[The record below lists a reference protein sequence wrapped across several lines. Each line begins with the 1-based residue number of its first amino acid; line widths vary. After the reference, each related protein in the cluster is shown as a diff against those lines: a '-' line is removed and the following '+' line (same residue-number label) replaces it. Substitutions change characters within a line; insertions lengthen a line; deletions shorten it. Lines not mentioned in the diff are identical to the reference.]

1 MYPMRGIFRMGKAE
15 KNPYLRVH
23 NTRNTYKT
31 KENMKR
37 ILSILCLVGL
47 VLAGLATEAPAQ
59 ERRDKEQT
67 YTLDKPYEVR
77 KLTPPAGKKV
87 KNVILMIGDGMSLM
101 HVYSAWTANRGKLWL
116 DNCQATGLSKTYC
129 ANRLI
134 TDSGAGGTALATG
147 HKTNYHSVG
156 VDPEGKPLQSL
167 NALAHE
173 KGLANGIAVT
183 CRLWD
188 ATPADFCCH
197 NVDRDQEEAIVAD
210 YVDCGA
216 DYVFGGGS
224 KLFERRTDGR
234 DLFRELREKGYLT
247 PRSWEELAGI
257 KQGKVFC
264 VTDTVDTPVPAVRGD
279 LLARA
284 ALKGIEL
291 LDRNPKGFFL
301 MVEGSQLDDYGHFN
315 DLDMLMQET
324 HDFDRT
330 VGRVFEWAAKDG
342 ETLVVVTADHE
353 TGGLTLVGGDL
364 QKGQI
369 VCKFSTGDHSGVM
382 VPVYAF
388 GPGAEQFTGIYEN
401 TDIFWKIKQL
411 LNL

>member
-1 MYPMRGIFRMGKAE
+1 MK
-15 KNPYLRVH
+15 
-23 NTRNTYKT
+23 KT
-31 KENMKR
+31 M
-37 ILSILCLVGL
+37 ILVVGAL
-47 VLAGLATEAPAQ
+47 FALTSLFPAAQ
-59 ERRDKEQT
+59 AQSRRDKEQT
-67 YTLDKPYEVR
+67 YVLENPYDVR
-77 KLTPPAGKKV
+77 KLIPPTGKKV

-116 DNCQATGLSKTYC
+116 DNCQAVGLSKTYC

-134 TDSGAGGTALATG
+134 TDSGAGGTAIATG
-147 HKTNYHSVG
+147 HKTNYHMVG
-156 VDPEGKPLQSL
+156 VDPDGKPLESL
-167 NALAHE
+167 TSLASK
-173 KGLANGIAVT
+173 KGKGSGIAVT

-197 NVDRDQEEAIVAD
+197 NVDRDQEAEIVAD
-210 YVDCGA
+210 YVDCDI
-216 DYVFGGGS
+216 DYAFGGGA
-224 KLFERRTDGR
+224 KLFENRADGR
-234 DLFRELREKGYLT
+234 NLFQELRDKGYKT
-247 PRSWEELAGI
+247 PRSWDELSSI
-257 KQGKVFC
+257 TEGKVFC
-264 VTDTVDTPVPAVRGD
+264 VTDSVDTPVPAVRGD

-284 ALKGIEL
+284 ALKGIEI
-291 LDRNPKGFFL
+291 LDKNPNGFFL

-324 HDFDRT
+324 HDFDQT
-330 VGRVFEWAAKDG
+330 VGKVMEWAAKDG

-364 QKGQI
+364 NEGKI

-388 GPGAEQFTGIYEN
+388 GPGSEQFTGIFEN
-401 TDIFWKIKQL
+401 TDIFWKIKKL